1 MTALK
6 EYERLECTGLWRS
19 GPAIQRR
26 EVVVACG
33 QATLILTDMQNR
45 PLAHW
50 SLAAVDVQTHKEDAA
65 TLRPAPGSE
74 ESLEISDKTML
85 EALLKVQKAIDR
97 SRPHPGRLRFILAV
111 TSVILLSFA
120 TLIWGPQAMTS
131 YASNVLPEAKRIQIG
146 RVLEERIGQLAG
158 PYCTS
163 PEGIRSAALLV
174 ERLAPSAPLELLVLP
189 GQRAAPIVLPGG
201 KVILFDN
208 MVGQSDDPAVTAG
221 FVVSAIATLNHVEP
235 LGLYLEDAGP
245 FVSISLITSNELS
258 SRQVDQLAKIALS
271 DQRWPTSTLQ
281 PPAPLR
287 TTKPALPDGAWL
299 GLQAICSSG

>member
-6 EYERLECTGLWRS
+6 AYERLECTGLWRS
-19 GPAIQRR
+19 GPAMQRR
-26 EVVVACG
+26 EVVVSCG

-50 SLAAVDVQTHKEDAA
+50 SLAAIDVQTHKEDAA

-85 EALLKVQKAIDR
+85 EALQKVQKAIDR

-111 TSVILLSFA
+111 SSVVLLSFV
-120 TLIWGPQAMTS
+120 TLIWGPQAIVS
-131 YASNVLPEAKRIQIG
+131 YASNVLPKAKRAQLG
-146 RVLEERIGQLAG
+146 GALVERIGQLAG

-174 ERLAPSAPLELLVLP
+174 ERLAPKAALELRVLP
-189 GQRAAPIVLPGG
+189 GQRTAPIVLPGG

-208 MVGQSDDPAVTAG
+208 MVGQSDDPAVTAAY
-221 FVVSAIATLNHVEP
+221 VAAAIATLNDADP

-258 SRQVDQLAKIALS
+258 NRQLDQLAKIALS
-271 DQRWPTSTLQ
+271 DQRRPASAAQ
-281 PPAPLR
+281 PPAPTAL
-287 TTKPALPDGAWL
+287 PALPDGAWL
-299 GLQAICSSG
+299 GLQAICNPG

>member
-6 EYERLECTGLWRS
+6 AYDRLECTGLWRS
-19 GPAIQRR
+19 GPATQRR
-26 EVVVACG
+26 EVVVSCG

-97 SRPHPGRLRFILAV
+97 SRPHPGRLRFILAAS
-111 TSVILLSFA
+111 SVVLLSFA
-120 TLIWGPQAMTS
+120 TLIWGPQAMVS
-131 YASNVLPEAKRIQIG
+131 YASNVLPEAKRVQLG
-146 RVLEERIGQLAG
+146 QVLAERIGQLAG

-163 PEGIRSAALLV
+163 PEGIRSAALLM
-174 ERLAPSAPLELLVLP
+174 EGLAPNAALELRVLP
-189 GQRAAPIVLPGG
+189 GQRTAPIILPGG

-208 MVGQSDDPAVTAG
+208 MVGQSGDPAVTAG
-221 FVVSAIATLNHVEP
+221 YVASAIATLNEADP
-235 LGLYLEDAGP
+235 LGTYLQDAGP

-258 SRQVDQLAKIALS
+258 NRQVDQLAKIALS
-271 DQRWPTSTLQ
+271 DQRRPALTLQ
-281 PPAPLR
+281 PHMALPTP
-287 TTKPALPDGAWL
+287 PLPDGAWL
-299 GLQAICSSG
+299 GLQAICTPG

>member
-6 EYERLECTGLWRS
+6 AYERLECTGLWRS
-19 GPAIQRR
+19 GPAMQRR
-26 EVVVACG
+26 EVVVSCG

-50 SLAAVDVQTHKEDAA
+50 SLAAIDVQTRKEDAA

-85 EALLKVQKAIDR
+85 EALQKVQKAIDR

-111 TSVILLSFA
+111 SSVVLLSFV
-120 TLIWGPQAMTS
+120 TLIWGPQAMVS
-131 YASNVLPEAKRIQIG
+131 YASNVLPEAKRAQLG
-146 RVLEERIGQLAG
+146 RALVERIGQLAG

-174 ERLAPSAPLELLVLP
+174 ERLAPKAALELRVLP
-189 GQRAAPIVLPGG
+189 GQRTAPIVLPGG

-208 MVGQSDDPAVTAG
+208 MVGQSDDPAVTAAY
-221 FVVSAIATLNHVEP
+221 VAAAIATLNDADP
-235 LGLYLEDAGP
+235 LGFYLEDAGP

-258 SRQVDQLAKIALS
+258 NRQLDQLAKIALS
-271 DQRWPTSTLQ
+271 DQRRPASAAQ
-281 PPAPLR
+281 PPASTAL
-287 TTKPALPDGAWL
+287 PALPDGAWL
-299 GLQAICSSG
+299 GLQAICNPG

>member
-6 EYERLECTGLWRS
+6 AYDRLECTGLWRS
-19 GPAIQRR
+19 GPATQRR
-26 EVVVACG
+26 EVVVSCG

-97 SRPHPGRLRFILAV
+97 SRPHPGRLRFILAAS
-111 TSVILLSFA
+111 SVVLLSFA
-120 TLIWGPQAMTS
+120 TLIWGPQAMVS
-131 YASNVLPEAKRIQIG
+131 YASNVLPEAKRVQLG
-146 RVLEERIGQLAG
+146 QVLAERIGQLAG

-163 PEGIRSAALLV
+163 PEGIRSAALLM
-174 ERLAPSAPLELLVLP
+174 ERLAPKAALELRVLP
-189 GQRAAPIVLPGG
+189 GQRTAPIILPGG

-221 FVVSAIATLNHVEP
+221 YVASAIVTLNAADP
-235 LGLYLEDAGP
+235 LGTYLREAGTL
-245 FVSISLITSNELS
+245 VSISLITSNELS
-258 SRQVDQLAKIALS
+258 NRQLDQLAKIALS
-271 DQRWPTSTLQ
+271 DQRRPASTIQ
-281 PPAPLR
+281 PPTAISTP
-287 TTKPALPDGAWL
+287 PLPDGAWL
-299 GLQAICSSG
+299 GLQAICTPG

>member
-6 EYERLECTGLWRS
+6 AYERLECTGLWRS
-19 GPAIQRR
+19 GPAMQRR
-26 EVVVACG
+26 EVVVSCG

-50 SLAAVDVQTHKEDAA
+50 SLAAIDVQTHKEDAA

-85 EALLKVQKAIDR
+85 EALQKVQKAIDR

-111 TSVILLSFA
+111 SSVVLLSFV
-120 TLIWGPQAMTS
+120 TLIWGPQAMVS
-131 YASNVLPEAKRIQIG
+131 YASNVLPEAKRAQLG
-146 RVLEERIGQLAG
+146 MALVERIGQLAG

-174 ERLAPSAPLELLVLP
+174 ERLAPKAALELRVLP
-189 GQRAAPIVLPGG
+189 GQRTAPIVLPGG

-208 MVGQSDDPAVTAG
+208 MVWQSDDPAVTAAY
-221 FVVSAIATLNHVEP
+221 VAAAIATLNDADP
-235 LGLYLEDAGP
+235 LGFYLEDAGP

-258 SRQVDQLAKIALS
+258 NRQLDQLAKIALS
-271 DQRWPTSTLQ
+271 DQRRPASAAQ
-281 PPAPLR
+281 PPASTAL
-287 TTKPALPDGAWL
+287 PALPDGAWL
-299 GLQAICSSG
+299 GLQAICNPG

>member
-1 MTALK
+1 
-6 EYERLECTGLWRS
+6 
-19 GPAIQRR
+19 
-26 EVVVACG
+26 
-33 QATLILTDMQNR
+33 MQNR

-50 SLAAVDVQTHKEDAA
+50 SLAAIDVQTHKEDAA

-85 EALLKVQKAIDR
+85 EALQKVQKAIDR

-111 TSVILLSFA
+111 SSVVLLSFV
-120 TLIWGPQAMTS
+120 TLIWGPQAMVS
-131 YASNVLPEAKRIQIG
+131 YASNVLPEAKRAQLG
-146 RVLEERIGQLAG
+146 RALVERIGQLAG

-174 ERLAPSAPLELLVLP
+174 ERLAPKAALELRVLP
-189 GQRAAPIVLPGG
+189 GQRTAPIVLPGG

-208 MVGQSDDPAVTAG
+208 MVGQSDDPAVTAAY
-221 FVVSAIATLNHVEP
+221 VAAAIATLNDADP

-258 SRQVDQLAKIALS
+258 NRQLDQLAKIALS
-271 DQRWPTSTLQ
+271 DQRRPASATQ
-281 PPAPLR
+281 PPAP
-287 TTKPALPDGAWL
+287 TTLPALPDGAWL
-299 GLQAICSSG
+299 GLQAICNPG

>member
-6 EYERLECTGLWRS
+6 AYERLECTGLWRS
-19 GPAIQRR
+19 GPAMQRR
-26 EVVVACG
+26 EVVVSCG

-50 SLAAVDVQTHKEDAA
+50 SLAAIDVQTHKEDAA

-85 EALLKVQKAIDR
+85 EALQKMQKAIDR

-111 TSVILLSFA
+111 SSVVLLSFV
-120 TLIWGPQAMTS
+120 TLIWGPQAMVS
-131 YASNVLPEAKRIQIG
+131 YASNVLPEAKRAQLG
-146 RVLEERIGQLAG
+146 RALVERIGQLAG

-174 ERLAPSAPLELLVLP
+174 ERLAPKAALELRVLP
-189 GQRAAPIVLPGG
+189 GQRTAPIVLPGG

-208 MVGQSDDPAVTAG
+208 MVGQSDDPAVTAAY
-221 FVVSAIATLNHVEP
+221 VAAAIATLNDADP
-235 LGLYLEDAGP
+235 LGFYLEDAGP

-258 SRQVDQLAKIALS
+258 NRQLDQLAKIALS
-271 DQRWPTSTLQ
+271 DQRRPASAAQ
-281 PPAPLR
+281 PPAPTAL
-287 TTKPALPDGAWL
+287 PALPDGAWL
-299 GLQAICSSG
+299 GLQAICNPG

>member
-6 EYERLECTGLWRS
+6 AYERLECTGLWRS
-19 GPAIQRR
+19 GPAMQRR
-26 EVVVACG
+26 EVVVSCG

-50 SLAAVDVQTHKEDAA
+50 SLAAIDVQTHKEDAA

-85 EALLKVQKAIDR
+85 EALQKVQKAIDR

-111 TSVILLSFA
+111 SSVVLLSFV
-120 TLIWGPQAMTS
+120 TLIWGTQAMVS
-131 YASNVLPEAKRIQIG
+131 YASNVLPEAKRAQLG
-146 RVLEERIGQLAG
+146 RALVERIGQLAG

-174 ERLAPSAPLELLVLP
+174 ERLAPKAALELRVLP
-189 GQRAAPIVLPGG
+189 GQRTAPIVLPGG

-208 MVGQSDDPAVTAG
+208 MVGQSDDPAVTAAY
-221 FVVSAIATLNHVEP
+221 VAAAIATLNDADP
-235 LGLYLEDAGP
+235 LGFYLEDAGP

-258 SRQVDQLAKIALS
+258 NRQLDQLAKIALS
-271 DQRWPTSTLQ
+271 DQRRQASAAQ
-281 PPAPLR
+281 PPASTAL
-287 TTKPALPDGAWL
+287 PALPDGAWL
-299 GLQAICSSG
+299 GLQAICNPG

>member
-6 EYERLECTGLWRS
+6 AYERLECTGLWRS
-19 GPAIQRR
+19 GPAMQRR
-26 EVVVACG
+26 EVVVSCG

-85 EALLKVQKAIDR
+85 DALLKVQKAIDR
-97 SRPHPGRLRFILAV
+97 SRPHPGRVRFILALS
-111 TSVILLSFA
+111 SVVLLSFA
-120 TLIWGPQAMTS
+120 TLIWGPQAMTR
-131 YASNVLPEAKRIQIG
+131 YASNVLPEAKRIQLG
-146 RVLEERIGQLAG
+146 QVLAQRIGQLAG

-163 PEGIRSAALLV
+163 PEGIRSAALLM
-174 ERLAPSAPLELLVLP
+174 ERLAPNTALELRVLP

-201 KVILFDN
+201 KVIVFDN
-208 MVGQSDDPAVTAG
+208 MVGQSDDPAVTAAY
-221 FVVSAIATLNHVEP
+221 VASAIATLNQVDP
-235 LGLYLEDAGP
+235 LGIFLEDAGP
-245 FVSISLITSNELS
+245 LVSISLITSNELS

-271 DQRWPTSTLQ
+271 DQRSPASTAQ
-281 PPAPLR
+281 PPLALP
-287 TTKPALPDGAWL
+287 TPPLPDGAWL
-299 GLQAICSSG
+299 GLQAICNPG

>member
-6 EYERLECTGLWRS
+6 AYERLECTGLWRS
-19 GPAIQRR
+19 GPAMQRR
-26 EVVVACG
+26 EVVVSCG

-50 SLAAVDVQTHKEDAA
+50 SLAAIDVQTHKEDAA

-85 EALLKVQKAIDR
+85 EALQKVQKAIDR

-111 TSVILLSFA
+111 SSVVLLSFV
-120 TLIWGPQAMTS
+120 TLIWGPQAMVS
-131 YASNVLPEAKRIQIG
+131 YASNVLPEAKRAQLG
-146 RVLEERIGQLAG
+146 RALVERIGQLAG

-174 ERLAPSAPLELLVLP
+174 ERLAPKAALELRVLP
-189 GQRAAPIVLPGG
+189 GQRKAPIVLPGG

-208 MVGQSDDPAVTAG
+208 MVGQSDDPAVTAAY
-221 FVVSAIATLNHVEP
+221 VAAAIATLNDADP

-258 SRQVDQLAKIALS
+258 NRQLDQLANIALS
-271 DQRWPTSTLQ
+271 DQRRPASATQ
-281 PPAPLR
+281 PPAP
-287 TTKPALPDGAWL
+287 TTLPALPDGAWL
-299 GLQAICSSG
+299 GLQAICNPG

>member
-6 EYERLECTGLWRS
+6 AYERLECTGLWRS
-19 GPAIQRR
+19 GPAMQRR
-26 EVVVACG
+26 EVVVSCG

-50 SLAAVDVQTHKEDAA
+50 SLAAIDVQTHKEDAA

-85 EALLKVQKAIDR
+85 EALQKVQKAIDR

-111 TSVILLSFA
+111 SSVVLLSFV
-120 TLIWGPQAMTS
+120 TLIWGPQAMVS
-131 YASNVLPEAKRIQIG
+131 YASNVLPEAKRAQLG
-146 RVLEERIGQLAG
+146 RALVERIGQLAG

-174 ERLAPSAPLELLVLP
+174 ERLAPKAALELRVLP
-189 GQRAAPIVLPGG
+189 GQRTAPIVLPGG

-208 MVGQSDDPAVTAG
+208 MVGQSDDPAVTAAY
-221 FVVSAIATLNHVEP
+221 VAAAIATLNDADP
-235 LGLYLEDAGP
+235 LGFYLEDAGP

-258 SRQVDQLAKIALS
+258 NRQLDQLAKIALS
-271 DQRWPTSTLQ
+271 DQRRPASAAQ
-281 PPAPLR
+281 PPASTAL
-287 TTKPALPDGAWL
+287 PALPDGAWL
-299 GLQAICSSG
+299 GLQAICNPG

>member
-6 EYERLECTGLWRS
+6 AYERLECTGLWRS
-19 GPAIQRR
+19 GPAMQRR
-26 EVVVACG
+26 EVVVSCG

-50 SLAAVDVQTHKEDAA
+50 SLAAIDVQTHKEDAA

-85 EALLKVQKAIDR
+85 EALQKVQKAIDR

-111 TSVILLSFA
+111 SSVVLLSFV
-120 TLIWGPQAMTS
+120 TLIWGPQAMVS
-131 YASNVLPEAKRIQIG
+131 YASNVLPKAKRAQLG
-146 RVLEERIGQLAG
+146 GALVERIGQLAG

-174 ERLAPSAPLELLVLP
+174 ERLAPKAALELRVLP
-189 GQRAAPIVLPGG
+189 GQRTAPIVLPGG

-208 MVGQSDDPAVTAG
+208 MVGQSDDPAVTAAY
-221 FVVSAIATLNHVEP
+221 VAAAIATLNDADP

-258 SRQVDQLAKIALS
+258 NRQLDQLAKIALS
-271 DQRWPTSTLQ
+271 DQRRPASATQ
-281 PPAPLR
+281 PPAPTALP
-287 TTKPALPDGAWL
+287 TLPDGAWL
-299 GLQAICSSG
+299 GLQAICNPG

>member
-6 EYERLECTGLWRS
+6 AYERLECTGLWRS
-19 GPAIQRR
+19 GPAMQRR
-26 EVVVACG
+26 EVVVSCG

-50 SLAAVDVQTHKEDAA
+50 SLAAIDVQTHKEDAA

-85 EALLKVQKAIDR
+85 EALQKVQKAIDR

-111 TSVILLSFA
+111 SSVVLLSFV
-120 TLIWGPQAMTS
+120 TLIWGPQAMVS
-131 YASNVLPEAKRIQIG
+131 YASNVLPEAKRAQLG
-146 RVLEERIGQLAG
+146 RALVERIGQLAG

-174 ERLAPSAPLELLVLP
+174 ERLAPKAALELRVLP
-189 GQRAAPIVLPGG
+189 GQRTAPIVLPGG

-208 MVGQSDDPAVTAG
+208 MVGQSDDPAVTAAY
-221 FVVSAIATLNHVEP
+221 VAAAIATLNDADP
-235 LGLYLEDAGP
+235 LGFYLEDAGP
-245 FVSISLITSNELS
+245 FVSISLITSN
-258 SRQVDQLAKIALS
+258 
-271 DQRWPTSTLQ
+271 
-281 PPAPLR
+281 
-287 TTKPALPDGAWL
+287 
-299 GLQAICSSG
+299 

>member
-6 EYERLECTGLWRS
+6 AYERLECTGLWRS
-19 GPAIQRR
+19 GPAMQRR
-26 EVVVACG
+26 EVVVSCG

-50 SLAAVDVQTHKEDAA
+50 SLAAIDVQTHKEDAA

-85 EALLKVQKAIDR
+85 EALQKVQKAIDR

-111 TSVILLSFA
+111 SSVVLLSFV
-120 TLIWGPQAMTS
+120 TLIWGPQAMVS
-131 YASNVLPEAKRIQIG
+131 YASNVLPEAKRAQLG
-146 RVLEERIGQLAG
+146 RALVERIGQLAG

-174 ERLAPSAPLELLVLP
+174 ERLAPKAALELRVLP
-189 GQRAAPIVLPGG
+189 GQRTAPIVLPGG

-208 MVGQSDDPAVTAG
+208 MVGQSDDPAVTAAY
-221 FVVSAIATLNHVEP
+221 VAAAIATLNDADP

-258 SRQVDQLAKIALS
+258 NRQLDQLAKIALS
-271 DQRWPTSTLQ
+271 DQRRPASATQ
-281 PPAPLR
+281 PPAP
-287 TTKPALPDGAWL
+287 TTLPALPDGAWL
-299 GLQAICSSG
+299 GLQAICNPG